1 MSENVTIEK
10 KIDDPD
16 GWEDVSLPDW
26 VAGLDHPKKSL
37 TPFYLAASEYYE
49 LAEVENQIAGLEA
62 IIDARGDRDGS
73 SLLGDED
80 EALEQLAEL
89 RERRSELREVVRD
102 SETPVRIQNPYT
114 PGELAALLSEH
125 TTSDGNLDD
134 IDALIMTMVRRCQ
147 VEPNLSRAGWE
158 KLRAGVGA
166 GQWMQFFNEMLDF
179 VRAEAVR
186 PDFSHGASLSN
197 PD

>member
-10 KIDDPD
+10 KNDDPD

-26 VAGLDHPKKSL
+26 VSGLDHPKKSL

-80 EALEQLAEL
+80 EASEQLAEL
-89 RERRSELREVVRD
+89 RERRNELREVVRD

-114 PGELAALLSEH
+114 PGELSALLSEH

-147 VEPNLSRAGWE
+147 VEPTLPRAGWE

-186 PDFSHGASLSN
+186 PDFSHGASLSK